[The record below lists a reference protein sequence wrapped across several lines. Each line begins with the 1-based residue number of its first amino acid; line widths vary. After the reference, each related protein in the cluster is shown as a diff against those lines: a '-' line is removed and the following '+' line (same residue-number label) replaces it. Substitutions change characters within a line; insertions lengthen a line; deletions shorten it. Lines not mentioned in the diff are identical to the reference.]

1 MKALGS
7 LSRKVSVLLLGACV
21 SLASVNGAVAAD
33 VKFKGGV
40 WKGDLGATVRAVY
53 LQNGKDATVEGKLV
67 KIEKS
72 FIKIEVVEG
81 GKTATRTIVL
91 LDLKKLETIGGSAPA
106 GESGGTT
113 AKSGG
118 AAPAGKG
125 APATTASGEKPK
137 TTIFVL
143 PWEGMVGTGARHEQI
158 AQIGQVADKLGNGQV
173 IVIHV
178 DSPGGLVLEGD
189 QIHATLVDLKQR
201 HKVVAWVKK
210 AISAGAYTSLHCD
223 EIYFERVGNLGAIT
237 MFAGTEA
244 AKGQQLDA
252 WLEAV
257 GEACKIGGREPAIGR
272 AMVTNP
278 ELLSYDRDE
287 AGNVKWYGTLE
298 GKYKLSD
305 ADQNL
310 SFNAETAIHSKFSQG
325 LADNL
330 DELLV
335 QLGYNKADVSISQE
349 GYEIHRKWQD
359 TLKQC
364 KEAKRQALR
373 DLQNPGGLED
383 MTRINNA
390 IKAMETI
397 LRWYDRCEPGMMY
410 DEPGLGPRERWEQ
423 ELEQAKK
430 ERARMRERN

>member
-1 MKALGS
+1 VKA
-7 LSRKVSVLLLGACV
+7 SVLVLGACL
-21 SLASVNGAVAAD
+21 SLASVNGAFAAD

-40 WKGDLGATVRAVY
+40 WKGDVGATVRAVY
-53 LQNGKDATVEGKLV
+53 IQNGKDATIEGKLV

-72 FIKIEVVEG
+72 FIKIEVVEA
-81 GKTATRTIVL
+81 GKTVTRTIVL
-91 LDLKKLETIGGSAPA
+91 LDLKKLETVGGSAPS
-106 GESGGTT
+106 GEPS
-113 AKSGG
+113 G
-118 AAPAGKG
+118 AAPKTGATGSGAKKATGATEATGTAGD
-125 APATTASGEKPK
+125 KPK
-137 TTIFVL
+137 PTIFVL

-158 AQIGQVADKLGNGQV
+158 AQIGEVADRLGNGQV

-257 GEACKIGGREPAIGR
+257 GEACRIGGRHPAIGR

-278 ELLSYDRDE
+278 ELLSYDRDD
-287 AGNVKWYGTLE
+287 AGNVVWYGTLE

-305 ADQNL
+305 AEQNL
-310 SFNAETAIHSKFSQG
+310 SFNAETAVHSKFSQG

-335 QLGYNKADVSISQE
+335 HLSKDDVKISQA
-349 GYEIHRKWQD
+349 GYDIHRKWQD

-390 IKAMETI
+390 IKALETI

-410 DEPGLGPRERWEQ
+410 DDPGLGPRERWEQ
-423 ELEQAKK
+423 ELATLKK
-430 ERARMRERN
+430 DRARMREQN

>member
-1 MKALGS
+1 MNAIDTFGRKA
-7 LSRKVSVLLLGACV
+7 SVLLLGTCV
-21 SLASVNGAVAAD
+21 ALASVNGALAAD
-33 VKFKGGV
+33 VKYKGGV
-40 WKGDLGATVRAVY
+40 WKGDVGATVRAVY
-53 LQNGKDATVEGKLV
+53 LQNGKETTVEGKLV

-72 FIKIEVVEG
+72 YIKLELVEN

-91 LDLKKLETIGGSAPA
+91 LDLRKLESV
-106 GESGGTT
+106 
-113 AKSGG
+113 G
-118 AAPAGKG
+118 ADAG
-125 APATTASGEKPK
+125 APATPAGVSGAAGGDKTAKSDPAKADPSKP
-137 TTIFVL
+137 TIFVL

-158 AQIGQVADKLGNGQV
+158 QQIGKAADELGSGQV

-244 AKGQQLDA
+244 AKGQQLEA

-257 GEACKIGGREPAIGR
+257 GEACQIGNRHPAIGR

-278 ELLSYDRDE
+278 ELLSYDRDDE
-287 AGNVKWYGTLE
+287 GNVTWYATLE

-305 ADQNL
+305 AEQNL
-310 SFNAETAIHSKFSQG
+310 SFNAESAIHSKFSQG

-335 QLGYNKADVSISQE
+335 HLGYRKDDVNISQA
-349 GYEIHRKWQD
+349 GFEIHRKWQE

-364 KEAKRQALR
+364 ATAKKQALR
-373 DLQNPGGLED
+373 DLQNPAGLD
-383 MTRINNA
+383 DATRLNNA

-410 DEPGLGPRERWEQ
+410 DDPGLGPRERWEQ
-423 ELEQAKK
+423 ELEAAKK